1 MYGSEVWETFLDWDS
16 NKWDEGAV
24 EKAYT
29 QFLKQVLGVNRSTT
43 TSFVRAEIGRH
54 SLQEEILRR
63 NIKYARYLHDKEESA
78 YVKQAYDY
86 EVSRDNRSKSFLN
99 TMNRHADIYEIS
111 GSFKPYANPFE
122 NLYRLGDDNLKLV
135 TRRLFHNIWSK
146 QIQSSP
152 KADTFRLFKFSVQF
166 EPYLLHKYRKER
178 VSLTKLRLSDH
189 KLMIEEARHYRPKP
203 PREERKCYMC
213 HQETESE
220 VHFMTECKIYGTHT
234 HYWNKIF
241 DKCPNLRNLSNQDRF
256 IYLMIQEDVDITN
269 IVLKMTSEWFSLR
282 RLLCDY
288 FFQPKA

>member
-1 MYGSEVWETFLDWDS
+1 MIFSRGNQKIKGSFFINGEEIENVKEFKYLGIVIHKKSCSFTPAVSYLKTKATRALYALKAKVNFRHLNIPTALKLYDSLIKPILLYGSEVWETFLDWDS

-63 NIKYARYLHDKEESA
+63 NIKYARYLHEKEESA

-122 NLYRLGDDNLKLV
+122 NLYRLSSDNLKLV
-135 TRRLFHNIWSK
+135 TRRLFHNIWRK
-146 QIQSSP
+146 QIQP
-152 KADTFRLFKFSVQF
+152 KS
-166 EPYLLHKYRKER
+166 
-178 VSLTKLRLSDH
+178 
-189 KLMIEEARHYRPKP
+189 RH
-203 PREERKCYMC
+203 
-213 HQETESE
+213 
-220 VHFMTECKIYGTHT
+220 
-234 HYWNKIF
+234 
-241 DKCPNLRNLSNQDRF
+241 
-256 IYLMIQEDVDITN
+256 IQAIQVFCTI
-269 IVLKMTSEWFSLR
+269 
-282 RLLCDY
+282 
-288 FFQPKA
+288 